1 MCRLLGWRWT
11 FWFCAAADAVLFV
24 GSIIY
29 VPETLA
35 IPPEARPKLKLTS
48 MFKPLTELQHKE
60 VGLMCLLGGVNHGVL
75 YVTMITIPQI
85 MALLTD
91 DEFVIGLM
99 VSPKPQ
105 APSAARESRQEAIQN
120 LRVGLQMMPLV
131 AGTLV
136 GSKLAGK
143 LARPVDQNP
152 SEEER
157 AKIPLWEKKSFLRT
171 WFPWSVCGP
180 RCQSLAPEGGDPK
193 KDTVRFVG
201 FRIPALGEWP
211 AILIGI
217 CLSLSM
223 AATFGRSQPTEPGTF
238 DSTEL

>member
-1 MCRLLGWRWT
+1 
-11 FWFCAAADAVLFV
+11 
-24 GSIIY
+24 
-29 VPETLA
+29 
-35 IPPEARPKLKLTS
+35 
-48 MFKPLTELQHKE
+48 
-60 VGLMCLLGGVNHGVL
+60 
-75 YVTMITIPQI
+75 
-85 MALLTD
+85 
-91 DEFVIGLM
+91 
-99 VSPKPQ
+99 
-105 APSAARESRQEAIQN
+105 
-120 LRVGLQMMPLV
+120 MMPLV

-152 SEEER
+152 SDEER

-223 AATFGRSQPTEPGTF
+223 AATFGRSQPGLLTRLSSDCCYPY
-238 DSTEL
+238 L

>member
-105 APSAARESRQEAIQN
+105 AARKSSGRSDPKPPRWAPDDAARGRHAGRLEARWQASAA
-120 LRVGLQMMPLV
+120 
-131 AGTLV
+131 
-136 GSKLAGK
+136 
-143 LARPVDQNP
+143 
-152 SEEER
+152 
-157 AKIPLWEKKSFLRT
+157 
-171 WFPWSVCGP
+171 C
-180 RCQSLAPEGGDPK
+180 
-193 KDTVRFVG
+193 
-201 FRIPALGEWP
+201 
-211 AILIGI
+211 
-217 CLSLSM
+217 
-223 AATFGRSQPTEPGTF
+223 
-238 DSTEL
+238 

>member
-11 FWFCAAADAVLFV
+11 FWFCAAADAVLFI
-24 GSIIY
+24 GSIVY

-48 MFKPLTELQHKE
+48 MFKPLTELRHKE

-105 APSAARESRQEAIQN
+105 AQPEKVVRKR
-120 LRVGLQMMPLV
+120 
-131 AGTLV
+131 
-136 GSKLAGK
+136 SKT
-143 LARPVDQNP
+143 
-152 SEEER
+152 S
-157 AKIPLWEKKSFLRT
+157 
-171 WFPWSVCGP
+171 
-180 RCQSLAPEGGDPK
+180 
-193 KDTVRFVG
+193 
-201 FRIPALGEWP
+201 ALG
-211 AILIGI
+211 
-217 CLSLSM
+217 S
-223 AATFGRSQPTEPGTF
+223 R
-238 DSTEL
+238 

>member
-1 MCRLLGWRWT
+1 
-11 FWFCAAADAVLFV
+11 
-24 GSIIY
+24 
-29 VPETLA
+29 
-35 IPPEARPKLKLTS
+35 
-48 MFKPLTELQHKE
+48 
-60 VGLMCLLGGVNHGVL
+60 
-75 YVTMITIPQI
+75 
-85 MALLTD
+85 
-91 DEFVIGLM
+91 
-99 VSPKPQ
+99 
-105 APSAARESRQEAIQN
+105 
-120 LRVGLQMMPLV
+120 MMPLV

-223 AATFGRSQPTEPGTF
+223 AATFGRSQPGLLTRLSSDCLLVPLNALATS
-238 DSTEL
+238 DLSELWLPAAFG